1 MNEEAANEKPDEELA
16 EQAGAAD
23 DAAAPEAAAEEPVG
37 ELTIEQALEDAQ
49 AEVAALKDRLLR
61 AMAESENLRRRGE
74 REKEDTAKYAITN
87 FARDLLAVSDNLGRA
102 LDALPEDAKSD
113 ETFGGL
119 VEGVELTGRELAKVF
134 EKHGVTEVNPQGD
147 KFDHN
152 LHQAMFEVEDADNE
166 PGTITQVMQVGYTIG
181 DRLLRAAMVGVSKAP
196 AAPKEEDAS

>member
-1 MNEEAANEKPDEELA
+1 M
-16 EQAGAAD
+16 
-23 DAAAPEAAAEEPVG
+23 
-37 ELTIEQALEDAQ
+37 
-49 AEVAALKDRLLR
+49 
-61 AMAESENLRRRGE
+61 
-74 REKEDTAKYAITN
+74 
-87 FARDLLAVSDNLGRA
+87 
-102 LDALPEDAKSD
+102 
-113 ETFGGL
+113 
-119 VEGVELTGRELAKVF
+119 ELTGRELAKVF